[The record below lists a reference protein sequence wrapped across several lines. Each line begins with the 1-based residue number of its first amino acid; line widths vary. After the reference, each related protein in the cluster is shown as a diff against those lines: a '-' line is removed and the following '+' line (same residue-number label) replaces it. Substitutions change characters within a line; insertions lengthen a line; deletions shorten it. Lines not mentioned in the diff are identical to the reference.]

1 MVSILGEHKP
11 FIFPETAAPKRRL
24 RHILEQK
31 VTDNYYLTVPQLQM
45 IIGHCERK
53 LSEGCGFATNFQTSQ
68 GIAGAICAGYGHYP
82 TDTCLAEPVAC
93 AFRGRN
99 IENPSDRSRGAKTAQ
114 RIEIGDTVA
123 HCITTVEK
131 DSLVA
136 EPKILGYT
144 RDNKGVVVSRHLKE
158 FAGSVCASNFRNTGS
173 TAEFVA
179 EPMVIQRSHGYAAG
193 NVLEIAPAVTA
204 SAYTDNNFVY
214 IGYKIRRFTP
224 RETFRLMDLDD
235 RYINAIQAARISITQ
250 QRKLAG
256 NSIVAVVLFQIFK
269 SMFIL

>member
-123 HCITTVEK
+123 NCITTVEK

-179 EPMVIQRSHGYAAG
+179 EPMVIQRSATPPGMFLKSLRPLLPQHILITILCISAIRFAG
-193 NVLEIAPAVTA
+193 SLHARHSA
-204 SAYTDNNFVY
+204 SWTWTTD
-214 IGYKIRRFTP
+214 
-224 RETFRLMDLDD
+224 
-235 RYINAIQAARISITQ
+235 IST
-250 QRKLAG
+250 
-256 NSIVAVVLFQIFK
+256 LFKPPESQ
-269 SMFIL
+269 

>member
-1 MVSILGEHKP
+1 MRIYDQ
-11 FIFPETAAPKRRL
+11 FP
-24 RHILEQK
+24 
-31 VTDNYYLTVPQLQM
+31 D
-45 IIGHCERK
+45 
-53 LSEGCGFATNFQTSQ
+53 FARDSRSN
-68 GIAGAICAGYGHYP
+68 AGYGHYP
-82 TDTCLAEPVAC
+82 ADTCLAEPVAC

-123 HCITTVEK
+123 NCITTVEK